1 MLQQELVQ
9 LISFTNAMITS
20 LKASSVQTAA
30 RSHNQ
35 TDERAHMPIFP
46 INQGTE
52 LCCEKRMGYYIS
64 PSKTSSG
71 RQSGAQTQPV
81 SPAQI
86 WISLGSV
93 THCGDVNHTRYWLE
107 ERAFFCPSVRIH
119 TRTHTHTHTHA
130 QARTHAC
137 TRTRTRTRTHTY
149 TYIHTLCE
157 LRYISMLWCRGL

>member
-1 MLQQELVQ
+1 MRKEIHDVGLWREQESLCYNKNTFSSS
-9 LISFTNAMITS
+9 SFTKAMITS

-81 SPAQI
+81 SPAHI
-86 WISLGSV
+86 WISLGLIAE
-93 THCGDVNHTRYWLE
+93 T
-107 ERAFFCPSVRIH
+107 
-119 TRTHTHTHTHA
+119 
-130 QARTHAC
+130 
-137 TRTRTRTRTHTY
+137 
-149 TYIHTLCE
+149 
-157 LRYISMLWCRGL
+157 